1 VSDLALMVRQGAF
14 GLRGGFRNMR
24 AVVFTIVFPIVLLVL
39 FNSVFSGKNG
49 TTKFQGANVDFAAY
63 FTPGIVAYSIMLT
76 GFSGLLIALTTNRE
90 RGLLKRYRGTP
101 LPPWVFLGGQILES
115 VVMVLIMA
123 IVLIAIGAVAYDV
136 HVQNNAVGAL
146 VLYLVLGT
154 ATMCALGIA
163 LTRVTTTADS
173 ASAVGPFVTV
183 ILGFVSG
190 VFISVNTLPSWL
202 YDIGRVFPLA
212 HLAEGLQRCFSP
224 ATTGS
229 AIDGTNLAVLAA
241 WGVAG
246 LAIAIRTFRWDPQGA
261 GT

>member
-1 VSDLALMVRQGAF
+1 VSDVALMVRQSAF
-14 GLRGGFRNMR
+14 GLRGGFRDAR

-39 FNSVFSGKNG
+39 FNSVFSGKHG
-49 TTKFQGANVDFAAY
+49 TTTFQGEKIDFAAY

-101 LPPWVFLGGQILES
+101 MPPWVFLGGQILQS

-123 IVLIAIGAVAYDV
+123 VILIAIGSVAYDV
-136 HVQNNAVGAL
+136 HLQSSTIGAL
-146 VLYLVLGT
+146 VLYLVVGT
-154 ATMCALGIA
+154 ATMCSLGIA

-173 ASAVGPFVTV
+173 ASAVGPFTTV
-183 ILGFVSG
+183 ILGFISG
-190 VFISVNTLPSWL
+190 VFISTATLPDWL
-202 YDIGRVFPLA
+202 AQIGRVFPLA

-224 ATTGS
+224 TTTGNG
-229 AIDGTNLAVLAA
+229 IDGTNLAVLAA

-246 LAIAIRTFRWDPQGA
+246 LAVAIRTFRWDPQGA

>member
-1 VSDLALMVRQGAF
+1 
-14 GLRGGFRNMR
+14 
-24 AVVFTIVFPIVLLVL
+24 L
-39 FNSVFSGKNG
+39 FNSVFSGKHG
-49 TTKFQGANVDFAAY
+49 TTTFQGAQVDFASY

-101 LPPWVFLGGQILES
+101 MPPWIFLGGQILES

-123 IVLIAIGAVAYDV
+123 VVLIAIGAVAYDV
-136 HVQNNAVGAL
+136 HVERNAIGAL

-154 ATMCALGIA
+154 ATMCSLGIA

-190 VFISVNTLPSWL
+190 VFINANTLPNWL

-224 ATTGS
+224 STTGS
-229 AIDGTNLAVLAA
+229 AIDGANLAVLAA

-246 LAIAIRTFRWDPQGA
+246 LVVAIRTFRWDPQGA